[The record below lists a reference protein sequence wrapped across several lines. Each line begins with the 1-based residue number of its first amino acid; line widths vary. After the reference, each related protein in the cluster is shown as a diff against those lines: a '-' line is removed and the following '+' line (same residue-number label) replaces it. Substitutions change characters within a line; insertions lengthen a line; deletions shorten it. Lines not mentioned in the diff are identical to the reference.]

1 MKGVPNCLS
10 SWGIFRIFMIF
21 GANIKLAAARIIP
34 AVNAATIE
42 ENMVSVSSILFPEV
56 NNLTLP

>member
-1 MKGVPNCLS
+1 
-10 SWGIFRIFMIF
+10 MIF